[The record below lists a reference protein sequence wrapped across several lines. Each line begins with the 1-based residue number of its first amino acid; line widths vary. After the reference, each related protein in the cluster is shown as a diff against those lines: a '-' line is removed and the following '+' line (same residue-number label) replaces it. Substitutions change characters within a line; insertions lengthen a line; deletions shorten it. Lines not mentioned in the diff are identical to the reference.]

1 MIKFDNV
8 TKIFNKNTIGVK
20 DINIEINQGD
30 FVGVIG
36 PNGSGKSTLVRLING
51 LYSPSKGNIYV
62 DGKNTKKEKELEEI
76 REKVGFVFQNPDN
89 QIVATTVED
98 EVAFGLENLQLAP
111 EEIDKRVDKALNY
124 VNMISY
130 KRKLTTN
137 LSGGEKQLISFASI
151 IAMETKYMIFD
162 EPTSL
167 IDKFGRNEIIKIL
180 KKLKK
185 DKTIIFVSHFL
196 EEIFISDKIIVMK
209 EGEIEFFDTPYN
221 LLNNEKILKLIK
233 FPLPFLLKVVKK
245 YGLRHDKYEFLHVVK
260 KLRKKIDENRS

>member
-1 MIKFDNV
+1 
-8 TKIFNKNTIGVK
+8 
-20 DINIEINQGD
+20 
-30 FVGVIG
+30 
-36 PNGSGKSTLVRLING
+36 
-51 LYSPSKGNIYV
+51 
-62 DGKNTKKEKELEEI
+62 
-76 REKVGFVFQNPDN
+76 
-89 QIVATTVED
+89 
-98 EVAFGLENLQLAP
+98 
-111 EEIDKRVDKALNY
+111 RVDKALNY

-233 FPLPFLLKVVKK
+233 FPLPFLLKIVKK
-245 YGLRHDKYEFLHVVK
+245 YDLRPDKYEFLHVVK
-260 KLRKKIDENRS
+260 KLKEKIDENRS